1 MLRIS
6 CMMVALLGCAPIRTP
21 APEAPRTAPYKG
33 WTEALFMEAPGRGL
47 SLVSI
52 PPAAGRIVRFA
63 LDGENILFEN
73 PDYLGKTLANT
84 KPEELAQG
92 YIGYTIDLG
101 PELRR
106 IPPHLPLWMGPF
118 SWTWGGRSVHLTS
131 AADPAVGIRI
141 EKEMTLDP
149 ETGDLSLI
157 QTMMNVAPGEQ
168 SYCLWDRTLCRGGGF
183 ALVPLRTKSRFQA
196 GWSLLKD
203 GAYRGDGAVHPN
215 VKILDG
221 VLVAHALGKSSK
233 LGLDSDAGWI
243 AYARGKLLFIK
254 YFPHVPGA
262 PYTDGGN
269 SVEIYFDPNVCELE
283 PLSPE
288 VKLKP
293 GEKYSFPETWRL
305 LALDHEVT
313 RAEEARALVDRIPPS
328 PFGR

>member
-1 MLRIS
+1 MLRVSILI
-6 CMMVALLGCAPIRTP
+6 VALLGCASPPTSGQEP
-21 APEAPRTAPYKG
+21 PKSGPYKG
-33 WTEALFMEAPGRGL
+33 WTEALFMGAPARGL
-47 SLVSI
+47 SLISV
-52 PPAAGRIVRFA
+52 PPAAGRIVHFA
-63 LDGENILFEN
+63 LGGENILFEN

-84 KPEELAQG
+84 KPDEIAQG

-106 IPPHLPLWMGPF
+106 IPPHLSLWMGPF
-118 SWTWGGRSVHLTS
+118 AWSWGGRSVRLVS
-131 AADPAVGIRI
+131 SPDPAVGIRI

-149 ETGDLSLI
+149 GTGDLSLI
-157 QTMMNVAPGEQ
+157 QTMTNVAAGEQ

-183 ALVPLRTKSRFQA
+183 ALVPLGAKSRFKA
-196 GWSLLKD
+196 GWSLLRD
-203 GAYRGDGAVHPN
+203 GVYQGDGAVHPN
-215 VKILDG
+215 VKILEG

-254 YFPHVPGA
+254 YFPHFPEG

-293 GEKYSFPETWRL
+293 GDRFSFPETWRL
-305 LALDHEVT
+305 IALDHEVT
-313 RAEEARALVDRIPPS
+313 RAEEARALVNRIPPT